1 MAAAIAAAIVTYFAI
16 ESAVAIAAI
25 YIATYVAVAVAVS
38 LTVNAILSPSSNQGN
53 VGASVD
59 SGSNKD
65 PGVQSRL
72 RINTDNK
79 LGVGYGTF
87 WVKGAEVF
95 GQASQNFK
103 EAYYAV
109 VMSEAISGYPNTM
122 QSVFW
127 DEYKLTLKPYD
138 AVTSVSVSSGGSYSY
153 GARPT
158 ATVAAPLSGTTATV
172 SVNMTDVTDE
182 EGNPLYSY
190 VSSVSVTNGGSGY
203 ATNPTITFSS
213 GSAAATTRIGEN
225 AGWVQSAVDA
235 AGNTVNDFNNYVRI
249 QFFPNGLPTY
259 RGDLPS
265 ISYFQTATNL
275 LSNYSCAVITVKYN
289 RDKQIFGLKDM
300 TFCLSNTLTA
310 PGSVL
315 QDYMT
320 NTLYGCGLPLDQ
332 VDIDSLAE
340 LNTYSAQ
347 TLSSVS
353 STGAVVN
360 LPRYTLQGVVNTNQ
374 NCWKN
379 IEDLMF
385 SCGCYPRVNNQTGQY
400 GVYIDRAATEI
411 AYAFDDTVITG
422 ASNLVTAE
430 FSSVP
435 NIAEVKFPRS
445 IVASTGAV
453 DTSFKG
459 QSDTFTL
466 SLPSNVVPANTQ
478 PNKYSLQYQFITND
492 VQAKRL
498 AAIDLN
504 NNALDLAYTFRTNHK
519 AIEVVSGDVVSI
531 TSDIN
536 GWNEKLFRVL
546 SVAEQEDQ
554 VSGNIFLEFFVKE
567 YDAAVYTDS
576 TVVQYPPAANV
587 NGDSPRAQQSYS
599 PVAPTPV
606 NIDLAAPIPALSLNF
621 IIEAFKVV
629 DQIDVYYMVNTPNIN
644 NAVYMTSI
652 YGSLNDGTFDS
663 GSFTFPIL
671 GNGGYYAPQVVPA
684 GTYYFACKYYNDGLA
699 TEWSEISEVVNWH
712 PQTSQWSQKY
722 AMFRFSNSPDGT
734 GANPSPDGHRYMGIY
749 NSFNPTSSNDPTLYT
764 WFDLGSAI
772 STSNQLFLR
781 IYENRVLAYKM
792 AATNPDSTLWNNA
805 YNFPNPTNPVL
816 DLDSTTGQY
825 VKTAYQAGGSNYLT
839 SVWNS
844 DGSITFLLPSGTA
857 VPGTTP
863 ISEIAS
869 LTVDSEGRLI
879 SFNPLEKLYC
889 TLQEFTAT
897 TTNQTFSFTHIVNQT
912 LVFMG
917 GILLD
922 PTEYTETSTTIT
934 IPSSYNGAVVQ
945 FASFK
950 MTSNDGVTQYVPYTR
965 TDITTVAG
973 QDTYSV
979 AFDEGSELLFVN
991 GVFYHDADYSYPTLD
1006 SIKLGAPSL
1015 VSGNKITLVNFRLI
1029 SEVAAPFGQAAGA
1042 TVADSDRVD
1051 MTGKI
1056 NTDYT
1061 ITAINGVYY
1070 GLSDYNTSITQVI
1083 LTDPA
1088 LFSDNAVQ
1096 STTFASSGSA

>member
-1 MAAAIAAAIVTYFAI
+1 MAATLAAAIVTYFAI

-25 YIATYVAVAVAVS
+25 YVATYVAVAVAVS
-38 LTVNAILSPSSNQGN
+38 LTVNAILSPSASGQG
-53 VGASVD
+53 GTID
-59 SGSNKD
+59 TGSSKD

-79 LGVGYGTF
+79 IGVGYGTF

-95 GQASQNFK
+95 GEAASNFK
-103 EAYYAV
+103 TAYYAV
-109 VMSEAISGYPNTM
+109 VLSEAINSYPNSM
-122 QSVFW
+122 QAVYW
-127 DEYKLTLKPYD
+127 DEYLLTLKPAD
-138 AVTSVSVSSGGSYSY
+138 AVTSISVTNGGSYSF
-153 GARPT
+153 GTGPT
-158 ATVAAPLSGTTATV
+158 ATISAPLSGTTATV
-172 SVNMTDVTDE
+172 SVNMTNVYDE
-182 EGNPLYSY
+182 EGNPSYSY

-213 GSAAATTRIGEN
+213 GSAAGTVRIGEG
-225 AGWVQSAVDA
+225 AGWVSTAVDA
-235 AGNTVNDFNNYVRI
+235 AGNTVSDFNDYVRI
-249 QFFPNGLPTY
+249 QFFANGLPTY
-259 RGDLPS
+259 RGDLPP
-265 ISYFQTATNL
+265 ITYFQTATNL

-300 TFCLSNTLTA
+300 TFCLSNSLTA
-310 PGSVL
+310 PGSVI
-315 QDYMT
+315 QDFMT
-320 NTLYGCGLPLDQ
+320 NSLYGCGLPSNQ
-332 VDIDSLAE
+332 VDTDSLTA
-340 LNTYSAQ
+340 LNTYSAEI
-347 TLSSVS
+347 LSSVS
-353 STGAVVN
+353 SSGAVVN
-360 LPRYTLQGVVNTNQ
+360 QARYTLQGFVNTNQ

-379 IEDLMF
+379 LEDLMF
-385 SCGCYPRVNNQTGQY
+385 SCGCYPRLNNQTGQY
-400 GVYIDRAATEI
+400 GVYIDRAATGI
-411 AYAFDDTVITG
+411 AFAFDDTTITG

-430 FSSVP
+430 YASVP

-445 IVASTGAV
+445 ILASNGQI
-453 DTSFKG
+453 DKSFKG
-459 QSDTFTL
+459 QADTFTL
-466 SLPSNVVPANTQ
+466 ELPANVIPANTQ
-478 PNKYSLQYQFITND
+478 PNKYSLQYQFVTND

-498 AAIDLN
+498 AAVDLN
-504 NNALDLAYTFRTNHK
+504 NNALDLSYTFRTNHK

-536 GWNEKLFRVL
+536 GWDAKLFRVL

-554 VSGNIFLEFFVKE
+554 VTGNIMLEFFVKE

-587 NGDSPRAQQSYS
+587 NGDSPRAQQSYV
-599 PVAPTPV
+599 PAAPFPT
-606 NIDLAAPIPALSLNF
+606 NIDLSAPIPAMSLTF
-621 IIEAFKVV
+621 VIEPIKVV
-629 DQIDVYYMVNTPNIN
+629 DQIDIYYMVGTANIN
-644 NAVYMTSI
+644 NAVYMTTL
-652 YGSLNDGTFDS
+652 YGQQNDGTFGT
-663 GSFTFPIL
+663 GSFTYPIL

-684 GTYYFACKYYNDGLA
+684 GTYYFACKYYNDGLG
-699 TEWSEISEVVNWH
+699 TEWSEISEVLNWK
-712 PQTSQWSQKY
+712 PQTSQWSLRF
-722 AMFRFSNSPDGT
+722 AMFRFSNYADGT
-734 GANPSPDGHRYMGIY
+734 GANSSPDGHRYMGIY
-749 NSFNPTSSNDPTLYT
+749 NSFNPTSSNDPSLYT
-764 WFDLGSAI
+764 WFDLGSNI

-781 IYENRVLAYKM
+781 VYENRVLAYRL
-792 AATNPDSTLWNNA
+792 AATNPDTTLWNNA
-805 YNFPNPTNPVL
+805 YNFPNPSNPVL
-816 DLDSTTGQY
+816 DLDSTTGLY

-889 TLQEFTAT
+889 TLQDFTAT
-897 TTNQTFSFTHIVNQT
+897 TTNQTFSFTHIVDQT

-934 IPSSYNGAVVQ
+934 IPASYSGAIIQ

-950 MTSNDGVTQYVPYTR
+950 MTSNDGATQYVPYAR

-1006 SIKLGAPSL
+1006 AIKLGAPSL

-1042 TVADSDRVD
+1042 TVADNDRID

-1061 ITAINGVYY
+1061 IASINGVYL
-1070 GLSDYNTSITQVI
+1070 GLPDYTTSITQI
-1083 LTDPA
+1083 LLTDPA
-1088 LFSDNAVQ
+1088 LFSDNAAQ
-1096 STTFASSGSA
+1096 STTFAASGGV